1 MVTMD
6 HSYEVDPRESNG
18 HVTDGVT

>member
-6 HSYEVDPRESNG
+6 HP
-18 HVTDGVT
+18 